1 MFASRVETGSPEGW
15 GRVRNGAGRDTLY
28 CLLLLKELKYCLLTT
43 RQKLI
48 DLEEK
53 DKLGQPESV
62 AGECQWGHEKKA
74 VHDDRRLKV
83 MMKREALMDS
93 RARE

>member
-1 MFASRVETGSPEGW
+1 MPFHSTLYVKLSSSQTQLNW
-15 GRVRNGAGRDTLY
+15 DGRVSQGQ
-28 CLLLLKELKYCLLTT
+28 LTYK
-43 RQKLI
+43 RARSPKV

-53 DKLGQPESV
+53 DKLGQSESV